1 MSAGL
6 RPITQKAAQR
16 VKTILFSSA
25 TYDKKIGT
33 FQTAKRM
40 GLRVVI
46 VGTDLPAWVQEYTD
60 LFIKANTYDT
70 AATLVALRDSGVRF
84 DGVVTFWDR
93 DVELVAAIA
102 AEFGLPG
109 SSIES
114 ASAARNKYLMRRI
127 LTKFGIPDIKYAE
140 ITTFDELCAAA
151 SDIGYPLIIKPVSA
165 SASKGVFKI
174 EDAGGLPGTW
184 DLIRR
189 HVVVES
195 DAMFGYNKGRFIVE
209 EFMAGP
215 EYSVEAL
222 IDTSTVHILGITEK
236 EIDPSF
242 EEVQHTFPACLSQQ
256 EIDEIVQLVT
266 EALVASGLS
275 NCGTHTEVKK
285 TPDGFRIVEIN
296 GRLAGDFIT
305 TDLIPEATGVDV
317 IAATIAISLG
327 QKPDLTPDRRAA
339 GSVRFL
345 IAERPGVLRKAEVDP
360 RVLQDPD
367 VIGIRMDKR
376 AGDVVGLPPSKFHD
390 ARLGYVITRGTDS
403 AAAKRLAK
411 QVLEAGVDVAYA

>member
-1 MSAGL
+1 MDG
-6 RPITQKAAQR
+6 PGFGPM
-16 VKTILFSSA
+16 KTILFSSA

-60 LFIKANTYDT
+60 IFIKADTYDT
-70 AATLVALRDSGVRF
+70 AATLAALRDSNVHF

-127 LTKFGIPDIKYAE
+127 LSKSGIPDIRYAE
-140 ITTFDELCAAA
+140 ITTFDELRAAA
-151 SDIGYPLIIKPVSA
+151 SDIGYPVIIKPVSA

-174 EDAGGLPGTW
+174 DDAAGLRHTW
-184 DLIRR
+184 DLVRR
-189 HVVVES
+189 HVVPES
-195 DAMFGYNKGRFIVE
+195 DAMFGYNKGQFLVE

-215 EYSVEAL
+215 EYSVEAV
-222 IDTSTVHILGITEK
+222 IDASTVHILGITEK

-242 EEVQHTFPACLSQQ
+242 EEVQHTFPACLSQR
-256 EIDEIVQLVT
+256 ESDEIVQLAT

-275 NCGTHTEVKK
+275 SCGTHTEVKK

-317 IAATIAISLG
+317 IAATIAVSLG
-327 QKPDLTPDRRAA
+327 QKPDVTPNRRTA

-345 IAERPGVLRKAEVDP
+345 MAGQRGMLSKIEVSPGVLEDP
-360 RVLQDPD
+360 N
-367 VIGIRMDKR
+367 VISIRMDKR
-376 AGDVVGLPPSKFHD
+376 AGDVVELPPARFHD
-390 ARLGYVITRGTDS
+390 ARLGYVITRGPDS
-403 AAAKRLAK
+403 AAAMRLAK
-411 QVLEAGVDVAYA
+411 HVLEASVDVAYA